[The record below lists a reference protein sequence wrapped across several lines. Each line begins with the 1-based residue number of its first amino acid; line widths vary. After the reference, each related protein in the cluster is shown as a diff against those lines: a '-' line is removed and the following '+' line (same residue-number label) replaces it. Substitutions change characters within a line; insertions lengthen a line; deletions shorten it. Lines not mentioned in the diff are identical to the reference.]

1 MLFEAKQSL
10 PVVPLS
16 SLPIGSA
23 FRHDNGFWIKGDR
36 GVGGYI
42 TCINICNGVVEIKR
56 PAAEV
61 TPQPNAKV
69 VGLVY

>member
-1 MLFEAKQSL
+1 MLLEAEQSL

-23 FRHDNGFWIKGDR
+23 FRHGEVFWIKGNQV
-36 GVGGYI
+36 VGGYI
-42 TCINICNGVVEIKR
+42 TCINIGNGVVDGFR

-61 TPQPNAKV
+61 TPQADAKV